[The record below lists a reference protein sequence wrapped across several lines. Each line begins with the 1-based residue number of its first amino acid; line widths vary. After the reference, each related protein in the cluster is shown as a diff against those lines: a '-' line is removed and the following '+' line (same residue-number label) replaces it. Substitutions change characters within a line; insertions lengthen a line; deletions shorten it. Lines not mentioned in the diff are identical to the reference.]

1 MTSIIEKENTIK
13 NKPENYA
20 SKTSYDWKYI
30 FEVAKKHKKQLILA
44 NIIAIIATPI
54 IVKIAIKSLLTVVPT
69 NSSTVDRSVTKYEDT
84 VPLPN
89 VSYSVIETLFNLDM
103 RECLIL

>member
-1 MTSIIEKENTIK
+1 MNNENTKLGRGLGSLLSTGLKDKDK
-13 NKPENYA
+13 NR
-20 SKTSYDWKYI
+20 
-30 FEVAKKHKKQLILA
+30 
-44 NIIAIIATPI
+44 